1 MATAPESHYVL
12 DGILGNQTDLP
23 VTEHATDTHGATL
36 ANFALFDL
44 LGLQLSSRIRDL
56 GKSTLYRTG
65 PKAEFASRYPSAGQL
80 LARRL
85 NEELITACGTTC
97 CASPPPSRAGTP
109 PSPWW
114 SASYAHPAASRAP
127 SPRLSRSTARC
138 AAPSTNSYLADE
150 AYRRR
155 ISRQLKGR
163 EPARAAPAADEAS

>member
-1 MATAPESHYVL
+1 MATAPENRYVL
-12 DGILGNQTDLP
+12 DGILGNQTNLP

-85 NEELITACGTTC
+85 NEELITGM
-97 CASPPPSRAGTP
+97 
-109 PSPWW
+109 W
-114 SASYAHPAASRAP
+114 
-127 SPRLSRSTARC
+127 
-138 AAPSTNSYLADE
+138 
-150 AYRRR
+150 
-155 ISRQLKGR
+155 
-163 EPARAAPAADEAS
+163 EPAERPRRGYQGVRRAAPHRLLIATSLTRPTAAGSAAS